1 MLLTKSNFSG
11 ILLSIICLTKLAT
24 VNSSPLL
31 GDMLGASGQETASR
45 EGSVE
50 EAGGGGDKPKAEEK
64 KGDDGSG
71 NLIINTGASSQG
83 NYPPYYYY
91 PPPQHYH
98 PHYYPYPYPYP
109 PPQPQQVG
117 PFHDTQKFNFQYVK
131 TG

>member
-11 ILLSIICLTKLAT
+11 ILFSIICLTKLT
-24 VNSSPLL
+24 IVNSSPLL
-31 GDMLGASGQETASR
+31 GDMLGASGEEVASR

-50 EAGGGGDKPKAEEK
+50 EGGGGGDMTKADNNK

-91 PPPQHYH
+91 PPPPHHQ

-109 PPQPQQVG
+109 PPQQIG